1 MKKYRLLSEL
11 KITGTLPPI
20 GLAYDWMKP
29 NFTSSRAC
37 FTSRHARLCCE
48 TFSRDHFG
56 SDLNVFYSGEK
67 IENLFRVLSYFF
79 VLKVHLKH
87 ILNPTE

>member
-1 MKKYRLLSEL
+1 MTLGQNSEL

-56 SDLNVFYSGEK
+56 SDLNVFSRANGSK
-67 IENLFRVLSYFF
+67 IVVYLGF
-79 VLKVHLKH
+79 
-87 ILNPTE
+87 